1 MTRADRARFWAKH
14 LSRQRR
20 GLLSRR
26 EYCAKHRLSVSS
38 FGYWSRKGDM
48 PGVEPTAPD
57 SLAARLVPVE
67 LLAEDAPPPVCSFG
81 DGKSGIQLHTGAVRI
96 ELAVGFDV
104 PTLRR
109 ALEALGC

>member
-1 MTRADRARFWAKH
+1 MSRTDRARFWAKH

-26 EYCAKHRLSVSS
+26 AYCAKHRLAVSS
-38 FGYWSRKGDM
+38 FGYWSRKLRISGADVAVTDAHV
-48 PGVEPTAPD
+48 P
-57 SLAARLVPVE
+57 RLVPIE
-67 LLAEDAPPPVCSFG
+67 LLTESVSPMPLG
-81 DGKSGIQLHTGAVRI
+81 GKSASGIQIHTGAVRI
-96 ELAVGFDV
+96 ALAVGFDV

>member
-1 MTRADRARFWAKH
+1 MTRADRARRWAKH

-26 EYCAKHRLSVSS
+26 AYCAKHGLAVSS
-38 FGYWSRKGDM
+38 FGYWSRKLPVSRAD
-48 PGVEPTAPD
+48 
-57 SLAARLVPVE
+57 AAVAETPLPLLVPVE
-67 LLAEDAPPPVCSFG
+67 LLTESASPMPLGGESA
-81 DGKSGIQLHTGAVRI
+81 SGIQLHTGAVRI
-96 ELAVGFDV
+96 ALAVGFDV